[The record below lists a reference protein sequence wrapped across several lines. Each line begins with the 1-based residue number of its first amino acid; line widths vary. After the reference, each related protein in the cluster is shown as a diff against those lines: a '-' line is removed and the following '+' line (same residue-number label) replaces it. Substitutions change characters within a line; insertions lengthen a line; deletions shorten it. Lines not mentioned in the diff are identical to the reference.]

1 MCYRDEIFA
10 LSMINTMARSSKR
23 GFCSNNDKSWL
34 VHLRM
39 HAQMLHHRHEFLPL
53 KNRCVASVCV
63 CVCVRALVLAPLLEA
78 LPHCFARWLGHGGA
92 AAFALWP
99 SSQHAMMSWGSS
111 SCHHSMLLSHKDPA
125 AIITERYYV
134 IGIQQPSSQNA
145 ITSWGSSSR
154 HHRMLFHWEPAAVI
168 TERCYF
174 MGIQQPSSQNVLTS
188 WGSSSCQHRNS

>member
-78 LPHCFARWLGHGGA
+78 LPRCFARWLGHGGA
-92 AAFALWP
+92 AAFAPWRAAPCCALHP
-99 SSQHAMMSWGSS
+99 LLQNVVII
-111 SCHHSMLLSHKDPA
+111 SMLLAHGVPA
-125 AIITERYYV
+125 PIIAECSYFL
-134 IGIQQPSSQNA
+134 GIQQPSSQNA
-145 ITSWGSSSR
+145 MI
-154 HHRMLFHWEPAAVI
+154 P
-168 TERCYF
+168 
-174 MGIQQPSSQNVLTS
+174 
-188 WGSSSCQHRNS
+188 